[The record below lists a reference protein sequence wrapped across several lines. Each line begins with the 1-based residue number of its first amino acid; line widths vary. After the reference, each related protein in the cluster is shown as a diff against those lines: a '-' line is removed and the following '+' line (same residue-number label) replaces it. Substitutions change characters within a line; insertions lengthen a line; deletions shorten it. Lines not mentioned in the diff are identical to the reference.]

1 MEVTEFPDA
10 RDRIWST
17 ALRVAFTR
25 YGHEFTTA
33 DVVAE
38 VDDRSH
44 THDRPIRR
52 TLDAMAHLG
61 WLEKK
66 RDDQA
71 VTWQLRDQ
79 PPWADASDR
88 G

>member
-1 MEVTEFPDA
+1 MDATNIPDA

-25 YGHEFTTA
+25 YGSEFTTA

-38 VDDRSH
+38 FDGRGD
-44 THDRPIRR
+44 TDELPIRR

-61 WLEKK
+61 WLVKK
-66 RDDQA
+66 SDDQVA
-71 VTWQLRDQ
+71 RWQLRDH
-79 PPWADASDR
+79 PPWADASDH